1 MVLFSSWH
9 SCSFSTLKIN
19 LAFRNTLSPIR
30 NSSRLGKWIY
40 FRNCPDTLATART
53 LVAHAWVQEYDALQA
68 PPRSSP
74 KVTNS
79 NSSCAVYTA
88 EELAVRFWIIMFG
101 IGELTFLRHKES
113 IKIRNALSLKIRD
126 YLLSEDSHKY
136 ARIIVKTI

>member
-1 MVLFSSWH
+1 MIFYFCPGTLVRF
-9 SCSFSTLKIN
+9 FSTSKIN

-53 LVAHAWVQEYDALQA
+53 FVAHAWTQKYDALQA

-79 NSSCAVYTA
+79 NSSCAVCTV
-88 EELAVRFWIIMFG
+88 ELAARFWIIMFE
-101 IGELTFLRHKES
+101 IDELIFPCYKES
-113 IKIRNALSLKIRD
+113 IKICEIC
-126 YLLSEDSHKY
+126 
-136 ARIIVKTI
+136 IVKNSRLFIIKVFIIRINMQQLL